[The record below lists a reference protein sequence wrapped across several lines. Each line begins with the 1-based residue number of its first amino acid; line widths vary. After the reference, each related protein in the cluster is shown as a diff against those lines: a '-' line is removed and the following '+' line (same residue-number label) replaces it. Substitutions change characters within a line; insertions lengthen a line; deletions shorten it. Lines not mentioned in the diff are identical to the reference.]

1 MTRNSKILIIDDDPD
16 FVESTKIILES
27 DNYNVIFAPG
37 PDEGLK
43 KIAEEKPDLI
53 ILDVLWPDKKSGFQI
68 CRELKNDSRFNKIP
82 ILMITSVDD
91 KYGLGFKNVAG
102 DETWLPSDDF
112 LSKPVVPKALLSK
125 VAELL

>member
-1 MTRNSKILIIDDDPD
+1 MYFLFDVLIHKILEDKMTKNNKILIIDDDPD

-27 DNYNVIFAPG
+27 ENYNVSSACG

-53 ILDVLWPDKKSGFQI
+53 ILDVLWPDRKSGFQI
-68 CRELKNDSRFNKIP
+68 CRELKSNSKFNKIP

-91 KYGLGFKNVAG
+91 
-102 DETWLPSDDF
+102 
-112 LSKPVVPKALLSK
+112 
-125 VAELL
+125 